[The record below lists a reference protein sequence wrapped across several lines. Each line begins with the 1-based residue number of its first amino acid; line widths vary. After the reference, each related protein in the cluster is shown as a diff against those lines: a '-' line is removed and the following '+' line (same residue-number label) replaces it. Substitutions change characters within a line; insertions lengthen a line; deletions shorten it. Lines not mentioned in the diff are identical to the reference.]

1 MSMELEVWNSFLKS
15 KKDGLLNNNGIWN
28 VVLNDIYTLLSKMD
42 KEQKTTFGRKL
53 RNQLICI
60 SDDTK
65 DKPAELEFFMFMCRM
80 LCGESLLLIQN
91 GTSLYLLFLD
101 IIHNVLVEDTP
112 KEDFRHVILAF
123 GFKYDFMKMVPI
135 LKTKYFVFEHANMFI
150 EKVDDIVQK
159 IIF

>member
-15 KKDGLLNNNGIWN
+15 KKDGLLITNGIEI
-28 VVLNDIYTLLSKMD
+28 LNDIYTLLSKMD
-42 KEQKTTFGRKL
+42 KEQKATFGRKL

-65 DKPAELEFFMFMCRM
+65 DKPAELEYFMFMCRM

-91 GTSLYLLFLD
+91 GTLLYLLFLD
-101 IIHNVLVEDTP
+101 IIHNVLMEDTL

-135 LKTKYFVFEHANMFI
+135 LKTKYFVYEHTNMFV